1 MLLKSGAREISGIL
15 VSRYFCI
22 FNFFIFLS
30 FFRSSPLNVKA
41 ALKNDAKLWR
51 EYLDHFLVL
60 FIFLIISCLVR
71 RMGMLLPSGLN
82 KK

>member
-1 MLLKSGAREISGIL
+1 MIPLAAAGFIGA
-15 VSRYFCI
+15 V
-22 FNFFIFLS
+22 IFLERLLYLHKGQIRAAE
-30 FFRSSPLNVKA
+30 FVAGIKA

-71 RMGMLLPSGLN
+71 RMGMLLPSDLN